1 MLANLLFAALLFALL
16 ASLLGWAG
24 IIIVSDLLDPEDD
37 DGRP

>member
-1 MLANLLFAALLFALL
+1 MLANLLFALL

-37 DGRP
+37 GEA